1 MPVIPTSMRAILAMV
16 TAMGVFI
23 GSDTCLKLALAD
35 APMFQLVLMR
45 AYAAVTLC
53 LVVIVAMNQGA
64 FLKHLANPWLV
75 ARGLLEVV
83 CNLSFN
89 FAIIH
94 LPLADVVAIIQTCPL
109 FVLLGAR
116 IIWGEKLGGMRI
128 LLIIAGI
135 FGALMVA
142 QPGMTAA
149 SPWATLGFITAITAA
164 IRDLITRRVPSNIPP
179 LVTTLTVVVLL
190 MLAGGIGTVAFETQV
205 VPSAWHMGLM
215 LLAAALLIAGHTFLF
230 IAYKTGRPR
239 SVAPFMYTLTVW
251 AGLSSVV
258 VFRDFPNSLAIAGMA
273 LVVASGLAVIL
284 LEGRAKAAAQ

>member
-1 MPVIPTSMRAILAMV
+1 MV
-16 TAMGVFI
+16 TAMGTFI
-23 GSDTCLKLALAD
+23 ASDTCLKLAMAD

-45 AYAAVTLC
+45 AYAAVTIS

-64 FLKHLANPWLV
+64 FLRHVANPWLV

-83 CNLSFN
+83 CNMSFN
-89 FAIIH
+89 FAIMH
-94 LPLADVVAIIQTCPL
+94 LPLADVVAILQTCPL
-109 FVLLGAR
+109 FVLLGALL
-116 IIWGEKLGGMRI
+116 IWGEKLGGMRI

-149 SPWATLGFITAITAA
+149 SPWATLGFITAVTAA

-179 LVTTLTVVVLL
+179 LVTALTVVLLL

-205 VPSAWHMGLM
+205 APTGWHMGLM
-215 LLAAALLIAGHTFLF
+215 LLAAVFLVTGHTLLF

-251 AGLSSVV
+251 AGLSSIV
-258 VFRDFPNSLAIAGMA
+258 VFRDIPNTLAIAGMA
-273 LVVASGLAVIL
+273 LVVVSGLAVIL
-284 LEGRAKAAAQ
+284 LEGRARAA

>member
-1 MPVIPTSMRAILAMV
+1 MV

-23 GSDTCLKLALAD
+23 GSDTCLKLALSD

-45 AYAAVTLC
+45 GYAAVTLC
-53 LVVIVAMNQGA
+53 LVVIVALNQGSSISRA
-64 FLKHLANPWLV
+64 TNPWLV
-75 ARGLLEVV
+75 ARGLLEVA

-94 LPLADVVAIIQTCPL
+94 LPIADVVAIIQTCPL

-116 IIWGEKLGGMRI
+116 IIWGERLGGMRVM
-128 LLIIAGI
+128 LIILGI

-142 QPGMTAA
+142 QPGLSAA
-149 SPWATLGFITAITAA
+149 SPWATLGFVTALAAA
-164 IRDLITRRVPSNIPP
+164 IRDLITRRVPSDIPP

-190 MLAGGIGTVAFETQV
+190 TIAGATGTLLFDRPVMPTGRHV
-205 VPSAWHMGLM
+205 WLMGL
-215 LLAAALLIAGHTFLF
+215 AAVLLIAGHTLLF

-251 AGLSSVV
+251 AGLSSFF
-258 VFRDFPNSLAIAGMA
+258 VFKDVPNMLAIAGMA
-273 LVVASGLAVIL
+273 LVVATGLGVVL
-284 LEGRAKAAAQ
+284 TEGRRKKV